1 MAGFYVYVMLMMQ
14 DSFLFVCISTL
25 AEAYTTAPMFIL
37 ILEEWEFYFYLQLWL
52 QPFLAM
58 FYLGVKYHFEGQ
70 L

>member
-1 MAGFYVYVMLMMQ
+1 MAGFYAYVMLMVQ
-14 DSFLFVCISTL
+14 DSFLFVCIFTL
-25 AEAYTTAPMFIL
+25 AEAYTTAPMSIL

-58 FYLGVKYHFEGQ
+58 FYLEDKYPFGEQ

>member
-1 MAGFYVYVMLMMQ
+1 MADFYVYVMLMVQ
-14 DSFLFVCISTL
+14 DSFLFVCIFTL
-25 AEAYTTAPMFIL
+25 AEAYTTALMSIL

-58 FYLGVKYHFEGQ
+58 FYLGDKYPFGEQ